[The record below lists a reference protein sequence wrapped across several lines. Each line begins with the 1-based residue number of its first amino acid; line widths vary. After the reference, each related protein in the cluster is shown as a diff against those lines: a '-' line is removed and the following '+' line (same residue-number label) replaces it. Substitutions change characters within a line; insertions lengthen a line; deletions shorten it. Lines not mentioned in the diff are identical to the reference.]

1 MLQRRHLALQSLYA
15 IRQFL
20 DDLVLSVPSLG
31 FLSLGSRPSA
41 SIFIDGVDIGR
52 TTPLVQ
58 WPLKVGKHKVRL
70 VLGNKRRDMTVEV
83 RSGQTANEIVDLR
96 KK

>member
-1 MLQRRHLALQSLYA
+1 MA
-15 IRQFL
+15 
-20 DDLVLSVPSLG
+20 SLG

-58 WPLKVGKHKVRL
+58 WPLKVGKHKLRL
-70 VLGNKRRDMTVEV
+70 VLGAKHRELAVDI
-83 RSGQTANEIVDLR
+83 RSGQTASEIVDLR
-96 KK
+96 KR